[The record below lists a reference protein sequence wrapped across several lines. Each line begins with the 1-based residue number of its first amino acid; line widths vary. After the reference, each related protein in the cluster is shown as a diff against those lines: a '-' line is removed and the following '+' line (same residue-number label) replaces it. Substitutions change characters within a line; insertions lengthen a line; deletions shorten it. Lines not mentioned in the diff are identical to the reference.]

1 MREAEGIDDLLRAL
15 CERAASMP
23 SAPVGA
29 LELSGILNR
38 PLDDVLAAVDG
49 LVVRGYAFTDARFL
63 VFPHTGIWITGGGMQ
78 RGQAILDRHAA
89 ATPEYT

>member
-15 CERAASMP
+15 YERAASVP

-29 LELSGILNR
+29 LELSGILDR

-49 LVVRGYAFTDARFL
+49 LVVRGYAFTDASFL
-63 VFPHTGIWITGGGMQ
+63 VFPHRGIWLTGGGMQ
-78 RGQAILDRHAA
+78 RGQAILNRSA
-89 ATPEYT
+89 ATALECP